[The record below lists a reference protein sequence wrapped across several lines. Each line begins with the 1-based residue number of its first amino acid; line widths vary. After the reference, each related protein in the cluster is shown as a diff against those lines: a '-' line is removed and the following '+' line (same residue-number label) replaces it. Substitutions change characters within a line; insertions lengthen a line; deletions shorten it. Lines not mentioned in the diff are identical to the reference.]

1 MQTRLS
7 DMGYLSA
14 DDFYYVTSSTKDN
27 PAFISVMK
35 DAGYEVD
42 EVLFSGESILVHIKM
57 I

>member
-1 MQTRLS
+1 
-7 DMGYLSA
+7 MGYLSA